1 MEYKV
6 IMPILSDTMDK
17 GKIVKWLVSE
27 GERVSEDTPI
37 VEVESDKATMDI
49 EAGVNG
55 IVKKILKKQGEEVP
69 VKEPIAI
76 IEIDNGKEKSENEN
90 NKESKTESKEL
101 SEKSKKEENKKT
113 EETPKKTE
121 KEESFDI
128 DNLIEEILN
137 TPAQKISGLASPAA
151 KKEAAKYNL
160 DIEEL
165 QEKGELPKPAHIKD
179 IQNYVLK
186 KYFTQKAWKLLEEYG
201 IDPSELNPTH
211 KLTTEEVL
219 NYIREKNI
227 PKIQKLS
234 ANQLAVIKT
243 VENAISKP
251 TYFIFEEVETVKKE
265 RIKLTAN
272 IIKALANAMQKN
284 PLTRSVLENNKLL
297 TYPASNISV
306 AVHRDD
312 GLYMVVIKNAE
323 SKSLEEINEWLKEIK
338 TKKLTLNDLK
348 GSTFGISN
356 LGMTGIESFSA
367 LINDKDVGIA
377 AFGAFKDG
385 RMKVTF
391 TFDHRIINGYEASV
405 FVNDFKEEMKN
416 V

>member
-90 NKESKTESKEL
+90 NKESKAESKEL

-201 IDPSELNPTH
+201 IDPRELNPTH

-251 TYFIFEEVETVKKE
+251 TYFIFEEVKTVKKE
-265 RIKLTAN
+265 GIKLTAN

-306 AVHRDD
+306 AVHRND